1 MIYVAEI
8 TARIDSAGT
17 EQVFLFGTE
26 GFTTRPTDT
35 PANTICRARLK
46 QPSNYSRSLDTSA
59 PFGAVQTGYGE
70 STLINTDGSLDDL
83 LRYGYGGGSF
93 RLLAKSELGGDYP
106 ADWTV
111 CLVTSM
117 DRAEAKDSGTLAVIL
132 RDPMKARLDKPIC
145 ATFAGTGGLEGTA
158 AMTGQPKPRVYG
170 APFNAPLT
178 LLNGNDIYMMSDKQ
192 YTACYANFDG
202 RYIITSAVAGY
213 DNVANYAALVAQVVA
228 PGTAY
233 RCGVDSV
240 VKLGS
245 VPAFPATFDG
255 SRNVAGYASPYR
267 TQVGQVV
274 YDMATDAGLVSGDI
288 DAGVSGVTGTTSY
301 FVRDSGVTYA
311 TALDAVAKAQAC
323 WVGFNRL
330 GILQLAA
337 WAAPSGSPEYSFNA
351 HNCRIDSFAQ
361 IAPKGVV
368 KSNGAR
374 NWQTLSTNEVANTT
388 KTANLEF
395 ANALANQSMSVATAG
410 SAPAKFPLAEAYEF
424 DYLGYNGNV
433 VGNVIPSSILN
444 SANALSYQSLIGVER
459 DVVQVTT
466 PLSLSMLTTIDLG
479 DVVQV
484 KVPRFG
490 LDAGKLYRVA
500 GVRYEVAMNKIT
512 FTLWG

>member
-8 TARIDSAGT
+8 TARIDAAGT
-17 EQVFLFGTE
+17 EQVFLFATD

-35 PANTICRARLK
+35 PANATARARLK
-46 QPSNYSRSLDTSA
+46 QPSNYSRSLDTAA

-70 STLINTDGSLDDL
+70 STLINSDGALDDL

-93 RLLAKSELGGDYP
+93 RLLAKAELGGDYP

-117 DRAEAKDSGTLAVIL
+117 DRAEAKDSNTLAIIL

-145 ATFAGTGGLEGTA
+145 ATFAGTGALEGTS

-178 LLNGNDIYMMSDKQ
+178 LLNGTDIYMMSDKP

-202 RYIITSAVAGY
+202 RYIISNGAAGY
-213 DNVANYAALVAQVVA
+213 DNVANYAALVAQSVS

-245 VPAFPATFDG
+245 VPTYPVTFDG
-255 SRNVAGYASPYR
+255 SRNVSGYASPYR

-274 YDMATDAGLVSGDI
+274 YDLATDAGLASGDI
-288 DAGVSGVTGTTSY
+288 DAGVASVTGVTSY
-301 FVRDSGVTYA
+301 FVRDASVTYA
-311 TALDAVAKAQAC
+311 TALDAVAKSQGC

-337 WAAPSGSPEYSFNA
+337 WASPTGTPEYVFTP
-351 HNCRIDSFAQ
+351 HNSRLDTFTQ
-361 IAPKGVV
+361 LVPRGVI
-368 KSNGAR
+368 KSNGAK
-374 NWQTLSTNEVANTT
+374 NWSTLSSGEVANAT
-388 KTANLEF
+388 KSANLEF
-395 ANALANQSMSVATAG
+395 ANQLANDTMSVATTG
-410 SAPAKFPLAEAYEF
+410 SAPSKFPLAESYEF
-424 DYLGYNGNV
+424 DYLGYNGNT
-433 VGNVIPSSILN
+433 VGNVVPSGIMNSGNTLN
-444 SANALSYQSLIGVER
+444 FASLIGVER
-459 DVVQVTT
+459 DVVKIST
-466 PLSLSMLTTIDLG
+466 PLSLAILTTIDLG

-484 KVPRFG
+484 KVHRFG

-500 GVRYEVAMNKIT
+500 GVRYEIAMNKIT